1 MALEEGR
8 RLGSYIIEG
17 PLGRGGMAEVYRAN
31 HRTLERAVAIK
42 VINPQFNTDPT
53 FSLRFLREAK
63 AVARL
68 NHPNIITI
76 YDFDEQG
83 ELAYLVMEL
92 APGGTFR
99 DQARGFR
106 TLSEAV
112 EGLAPIGAAL
122 QYAHE
127 RGIVH
132 RDVKPIN
139 ILINDHGQP
148 VLADFGLARVAAESL
163 DLWTFAGTSAGSP
176 HYMPPEQA
184 LGKEIDH
191 RADIYALGIVAYQ
204 IITGRLPFHGETPLA
219 IMQQH
224 VTEPPPSVQ
233 AVLPDAPAA
242 LDAAIQRATAKRPED
257 RFEDAMA
264 FIAALQQAAAE
275 APALCIGA
283 ERVRAD
289 AARQSPGATN
299 GQTRRKTAGPPGAA
313 IPNNEDATLVVSTA
327 LPSGSAASHPENA
340 TAILRAM
347 LPPGVAV
354 SRADAATAI
363 VSPAP
368 PALPVASSPAGIGPH
383 AIGTI
388 PKRGRPTA
396 LNPLQWAVLVG
407 VLAAMIIILA
417 SALWLTLAGRGAA
430 HGAVVAG
437 LAAAVYD
444 HAVAIRRVL
453 AVIALLLAILN
464 VTLMRLAVVG
474 DHHYAVGTY
483 RRLRQNHRFVGYT
496 AATIAIAVQMLAWI
510 RVADLEALAARA
522 VLAIA
527 IGAVLLVLAVLKVAI
542 VRYSPSLRRHLPT
555 LGWVLLVFFTL
566 VLVTNLVPVV
576 SVP

>member
-1 MALEEGR
+1 MALQPGH
-8 RLGSYIIEG
+8 RLGSYVIEG
-17 PLGRGGMAEVYRAN
+17 VLGTGGMAEVYRAN
-31 HRTLERAVAIK
+31 HRTLERAVALK
-42 VINPQFNTDPT
+42 VINPQFNADPT

-83 ELAYLVMEL
+83 EFAYLVMEL

-99 DQARGFR
+99 DQARGFC
-106 TLSEAV
+106 TLAEAV

-122 QYAHE
+122 QYAHD
-127 RGIVH
+127 RGVVH

-139 ILINDHGQP
+139 ILINDQGRP
-148 VLADFGLARVAAESL
+148 LLADFGLARVAAESL

-204 IITGRLPFHGETPLA
+204 IITGRLPYHGETPLA

-224 VTEPPPSVQ
+224 ITEPPPRVRSL
-233 AVLPDAPAA
+233 LPDAPAA
-242 LDAAIQRATAKRPED
+242 LDTAIQRATAKQPGD
-257 RFEDAMA
+257 RFESAMDV
-264 FIAALQQAAAE
+264 IAALQRAAVE
-275 APALCIGA
+275 APGLPIGA
-283 ERVRAD
+283 ARVRAD
-289 AARQSPGATN
+289 AERQSAGASN
-299 GQTRRKTAGPPGAA
+299 GQARRETAGPPGMAMPTNA
-313 IPNNEDATLVVSTA
+313 DATLIVSPA
-327 LPSGSAASHPENA
+327 GPPGMAMSHPGDA

-354 SRADAATAI
+354 ARADDATAI
-363 VSPAP
+363 RSAAP
-368 PALPVASSPAGIGPH
+368 PVRSAAPSPAGSGPP
-383 AIGTI
+383 AFGTK
-388 PKRGRPTA
+388 PKRGRPTS
-396 LNPLQWAVLVG
+396 LNPLQGAVLGG
-407 VLAAMIIILA
+407 VLAAMIVIVA
-417 SALWLTLAGRGAA
+417 SALWLTVAGRGAA
-430 HGAVVAG
+430 HGEVAAG
-437 LAAAVYD
+437 LATTLYD

-453 AVIALLLAILN
+453 AVVALLLAILN

-474 DHHYAVGTY
+474 DHHYTVGTY

-496 AATIAIAVQMLAWI
+496 AATIAIAVQALAWI
-510 RVADLEALAARA
+510 RVADLGTLAARA
-522 VLAIA
+522 VLAIV

-542 VRYSPSLRRHLPT
+542 VRYIPALRRHLPT

>member
-1 MALEEGR
+1 MALQPGH
-8 RLGSYIIEG
+8 RLGSYVIEG
-17 PLGRGGMAEVYRAN
+17 VLGTGGMAEVYRAN
-31 HRTLERAVAIK
+31 HRTLERAVALK
-42 VINPQFNTDPT
+42 VINPQFNADPT

-83 ELAYLVMEL
+83 EFAYLVMEL

-99 DQARGFR
+99 DQARGFC
-106 TLSEAV
+106 TLAEAV

-122 QYAHE
+122 QYAHD
-127 RGIVH
+127 RGVVH

-139 ILINDHGQP
+139 ILINDQGRP
-148 VLADFGLARVAAESL
+148 LLADFGLARVAAESL

-204 IITGRLPFHGETPLA
+204 SITGRLPYHGETPLA

-224 VTEPPPSVQ
+224 ITEPPPRVRSL
-233 AVLPDAPAA
+233 LPDAPAA
-242 LDAAIQRATAKRPED
+242 LDTAIQRATAKQPED
-257 RFEDAMA
+257 RFESAMDV
-264 FIAALQQAAAE
+264 IAALQQAAAQ

-289 AARQSPGATN
+289 AERQSAGASN
-299 GQTRRKTAGPPGAA
+299 GQARRETAGPPGMAMPTNA
-313 IPNNEDATLVVSTA
+313 DATLIVSPA
-327 LPSGSAASHPENA
+327 GPPGMAMSHPGDA

-354 SRADAATAI
+354 ARADDATAI
-363 VSPAP
+363 RSAAP
-368 PALPVASSPAGIGPH
+368 PVRSAAPSPAGSGPH
-383 AIGTI
+383 AVGTK
-388 PKRGRPTA
+388 PKRGRPTS
-396 LNPLQWAVLVG
+396 LNPLQGAVLGG
-407 VLAAMIIILA
+407 VLAAMIVIVA
-417 SALWLTLAGRGAA
+417 SALWLTVAGRGAA
-430 HGAVVAG
+430 HGEVVAG
-437 LAAAVYD
+437 LATTLYD

-453 AVIALLLAILN
+453 AVVALLLAILN

-474 DHHYAVGTY
+474 DHHYTVGTY

-496 AATIAIAVQMLAWI
+496 AATIAIAVQALAWI
-510 RVADLEALAARA
+510 RVADLGTLAARA
-522 VLAIA
+522 VLAIV

-542 VRYSPSLRRHLPT
+542 VRYIPALRRHLPT

-566 VLVTNLVPVV
+566 VLVTNLVPIV

>member
-8 RLGSYIIEG
+8 LPRVVHHRG
-17 PLGRGGMAEVYRAN
+17 PARYGRDGRGLPRHPPHARA
-31 HRTLERAVAIK
+31 RRRGQGDQ
-42 VINPQFNTDPT
+42 PQFNTDPT

-106 TLSEAV
+106 TLGEAV

-127 RGIVH
+127 RGVVH

-139 ILINDHGQP
+139 ILINDQGRP
-148 VLADFGLARVAAESL
+148 LLADFGLARIAAESL

-184 LGKEIDH
+184 LGEEIDH

-219 IMQQH
+219 IMQRH
-224 VTEPPPSVQ
+224 ITEPPPSVR
-233 AVLPDAPAA
+233 AALPDAPAA
-242 LDAAIQRATAKRPED
+242 LDAAIQRATAKKPGD
-257 RFEDAMA
+257 RFDNAMA
-264 FIAALQQAAAE
+264 FIAALQRAAAE
-275 APALCIGA
+275 APGLRIGA
-283 ERVRAD
+283 ERARAD
-289 AARQSPGATN
+289 AEGQSPGATN
-299 GQTRRKTAGPPGAA
+299 GHVRVEASGPPGAA
-313 IPNNEDATLVVSTA
+313 IPNNEDATIVVSTA
-327 LPSGSAASHPENA
+327 LPSGTAAPHPEDA

-354 SRADAATAI
+354 PRSDDATAV
-363 VSPAP
+363 VSPAI
-368 PALPVASSPAGIGPH
+368 PAMQAAPSPAIFAPN
-383 AIGTI
+383 AIGHK
-388 PKRGRPTA
+388 PKRGRPTS
-396 LNPLQWAVLVG
+396 LNALQWAVLGG
-407 VLAAMIIILA
+407 VLAAMIIIVA
-417 SALWLTLAGRGAA
+417 DTLWLTLAGRTAA
-430 HGAVVAG
+430 TGAVAAG
-437 LAAAVYD
+437 LATAVYD

-453 AVIALLLAILN
+453 AVVALLLAILN

-483 RRLRQNHRFVGYT
+483 RRLRQSHRFVGYT
-496 AATIAIAVQMLAWI
+496 AATIAIAVQALAWI
-510 RVADLEALAARA
+510 RVADLGTLASRA

-542 VRYSPSLRRHLPT
+542 VRSIPSLRRHLPT
-555 LGWVLLVFFTL
+555 LGWVLCSFSRSCSS
-566 VLVTNLVPVV
+566 PI
-576 SVP
+576 SCP